1 MRRDQI
7 IGAIRPRT
15 LLALLIA
22 ALCWSTALGQ
32 GVFPIQGGTGTL
44 SISSSP
50 SGARVLVDGQ
60 FVGETPLVYSTAA
73 GERRIRVE
81 LDEYARFQAN
91 VDLEPG
97 AELSINA
104 NLARRSGTPDVTTS
118 TPEDSFSEPEVV
130 SGELFIRGALP
141 GAPVFLNGE
150 RLGNVPGSSI
160 STTFRDI
167 APGRY
172 TLRVGT
178 PGAQVY
184 EEVIDI
190 RPGRTLRLDAQQ
202 VSSTIIPRLLAQGQG
217 AVTFST
223 SPRAAQIYINGNFLG
238 ITPTN
243 PVPLDAGNY
252 EVRFSLPGYRDQTVR
267 FRVVAGTAQII
278 SEDLQ
283 TR

>member
-1 MRRDQI
+1 MKDVI
-7 IGAIRPRT
+7 KEVIGLRAW
-15 LLALLIA
+15 LGVVIA
-22 ALCWSTALGQ
+22 ALVASVALGQ
-32 GVFPIQGGTGTL
+32 GVFPIEGGTGTL

-60 FVGETPLVYSTAA
+60 FIGETPVVYSTSA

-104 NLARRSGTPDVTTS
+104 NLVRRDGAPVTSEAT
-118 TPEDSFSEPEVV
+118 TQAAPSEPAVV
-130 SGELFIRGALP
+130 PGGLFIRGALP
-141 GAPVFLNGE
+141 GAPIFLNGE
-150 RLGNVPGSSI
+150 RVGNVPGSSV
-160 STTFRDI
+160 STTLADV
-167 APGRY
+167 APGQY
-172 TLRVGT
+172 TLRVGA

-184 EEVIDI
+184 EDVVIVQ
-190 RPGRTLRLDAQQ
+190 PGRTLRLDVEQ
-202 VSSTIIPRLLAQGQG
+202 VENTIIPRLLAQGQG

-223 SPRAAQIYINGNFLG
+223 APRTAQIYINGNFLG

-252 EVRFSLPGYRDQTVR
+252 EVRFSLAGFQDRTVR

-283 TR
+283 AR

>member
-1 MRRDQI
+1 MTRDQLT
-7 IGAIRPRT
+7 GAIRPRT

-81 LDEYARFQAN
+81 LDDFARFQAN

-104 NLARRSGTPDVTTS
+104 NLSRRSGTPDVTTN
-118 TPEDSFSEPEVV
+118 TNDRFSEPEVV
-130 SGELFIRGALP
+130 SGGLFIRGALP
-141 GAPVFLNGE
+141 GAPVFLDGE

-172 TLRVGT
+172 TLRVGAPGT
-178 PGAQVY
+178 PVY

-202 VSSTIIPRLLAQGQG
+202 VSNTIIPRLLAQGQG

-283 TR
+283 SR